1 MFMHI
6 SNVGKLKREWG
17 KNLPVSPDPK
27 GLIGLKWFKPIW
39 SKNIINL
46 QNVTYRRY
54 SKSDWDENLKYN
66 NHIDREGSLMSCS
79 LIQII
84 FNRIHN

>member
-1 MFMHI
+1 MI
-6 SNVGKLKREWG
+6 QAYTLSTTLG
-17 KNLPVSPDPK
+17 SA
-27 GLIGLKWFKPIW
+27 KPW
-39 SKNIINL
+39 PQDQL

-66 NHIDREGSLMSCS
+66 NHTNTEGSLMSCS
-79 LIQII
+79 PIQII